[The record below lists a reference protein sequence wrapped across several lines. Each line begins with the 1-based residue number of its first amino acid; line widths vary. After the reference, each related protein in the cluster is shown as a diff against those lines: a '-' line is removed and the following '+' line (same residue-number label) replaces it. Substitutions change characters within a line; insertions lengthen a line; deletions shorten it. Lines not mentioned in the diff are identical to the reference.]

1 MKIKKQNGDKH
12 VYEPENIRNDEIFT
26 KRDHLIQRGMDQMK
40 GDVCPVLQSIK
51 ASGIKDGVNQCDKTV
66 SVLLKKTQND
76 HSFVLV

>member
-1 MKIKKQNGDKH
+1 MYTNQKIYGTMKYSQ
-12 VYEPENIRNDEIFT
+12 
-26 KRDHLIQRGMDQMK
+26 RDHLIQRGMDQMK